1 MFEAAEL
8 GHKIDKKRYEQE
20 VPPLRAALLDAQ
32 YEMLERKKFPLIIL
46 ISGVDGA
53 GKGETVNLLNEWMD
67 PRHVQVHAMGKPT
80 DEEDDRPRMWRFW
93 RALPPR
99 GKTGI
104 FFGSWYT
111 DPIVHR
117 VLNLSDDR
125 TLDHQIGEILRF
137 ERMLHDEGVLVLK
150 FWFHL
155 GKKVQKKRL
164 KTLEK
169 DPRTRWR
176 VTPQDWKNFER
187 YDDFRTISERV
198 LRETSTGAAPWQ
210 VVEGLDANY
219 RNLTVGNAI
228 LSALRR
234 RFAEEDRPPAE
245 RRRSTAAPAPL
256 TPSID
261 QVHLLDKLDLS
272 RKLDKDTY
280 ETKLEEQQG
289 RLNLLTRHKNFR
301 KRALICVFEGAD
313 AAGKGGSIRRITAAL
328 DARFYKVIPIAA
340 PTEEEKAQPYLWR
353 FWRHIPGHGNVLIF
367 DRSWYGRVLV
377 ERVEGFCAEED
388 WMRAYG
394 EINDFEEQL
403 TQANMIVAK
412 FWLQISKEEQLAR
425 FEERQAI
432 DFKRFKITEED
443 WRNREK
449 WDLYQI
455 AASDMIERT
464 NTKHAPWT
472 LVEANDK
479 RFTRIKILD
488 TLCDRLE
495 KAL

>member
-1 MFEAAEL
+1 MVEAAEL
-8 GHKIDKKRYEQE
+8 GHKIDKTRYEQE
-20 VPPLRAALLDAQ
+20 APPLRSALLDAQ
-32 YEMLERKKFPLIIL
+32 YEMLERKKSPLIIL

-53 GKGETVNLLNEWMD
+53 GKGETVNLLSEWMD
-67 PRHVQVHAMGKPT
+67 PRHLQVHAMGKPT

-111 DPIVHR
+111 DPIIDR
-117 VLNLSDDR
+117 VLGKSDDR
-125 TLDHQIGEILRF
+125 SLDQALGEILRF
-137 ERMLHDEGVLVLK
+137 ERMLHDEGALVLK

-155 GKKVQKKRL
+155 AKKAQKRRL
-164 KTLEK
+164 KGLEK

-176 VTPQDWKNFER
+176 VTPQDWKNFEH
-187 YDDFRTISERV
+187 YDEFRRVSERV

-210 VVEGLDANY
+210 VVEGEDGNY

-234 RFAEEDRPPAE
+234 RFDEEDRPAE
-245 RRRSTAAPAPL
+245 RRRAVTAPAPL

-261 QVHLLDKLDLS
+261 QVHLLDALDLS
-272 RKLDKDTY
+272 RKISKDTY
-280 ETKLEEQQG
+280 EAKLEEQQG

-301 KRALICVFEGAD
+301 NRSLICVFEGAD
-313 AAGKGGSIRRITAAL
+313 AAGKGGSIRRITGAL
-328 DARFYKVIPIAA
+328 DARIYKVIPVAA

-353 FWRHIPGHGNVLIF
+353 FWRHIPGHGTVAIF

-377 ERVEGFCAEED
+377 ERVEGFCSEDD
-388 WMRAYG
+388 WMRAYN

-403 TQANMIVAK
+403 SKSSMIVSK

-425 FEERQAI
+425 FEERQNI

-449 WDLYQI
+449 WGSYAV

-464 NTKHAPWT
+464 STEHAPWT
-472 LVEANDK
+472 LVESNDK
-479 RFTRIKILD
+479 RHARIKILE

-495 KAL
+495 RSL